1 MRNTYNTGQK
11 QAIHDS
17 VSSSEKDGNVHGSG
31 KRERLN
37 TANCQTDCF
46 VQMATGMAL
55 TRGKRQHHTPAALT
69 GIGVCIFGTER
80 CNGTVS
86 YLFNRPILIRM
97 QELTSTLAGQQKI
110 LAT

>member
-17 VSSSEKDGNVHGSG
+17 VSSSKKDGNVHGSG

-37 TANCQTDCF
+37 TVNCQTDCF

-69 GIGVCIFGTER
+69 GIDVYIFGTER
-80 CNGTVS
+80 CSGTVS
-86 YLFNRPILIRM
+86 YLFNRPMLMRM
-97 QELTSTLAGQQKI
+97 QELTSKLAGQQKI